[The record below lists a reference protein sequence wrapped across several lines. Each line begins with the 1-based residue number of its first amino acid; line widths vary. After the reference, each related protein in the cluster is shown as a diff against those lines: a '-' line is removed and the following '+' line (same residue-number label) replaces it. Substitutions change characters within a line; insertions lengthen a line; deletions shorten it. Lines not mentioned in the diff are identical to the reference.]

1 MNDSR
6 EFYAA
11 TVDEAVEK
19 ASAALGVPSDRL
31 DFEVL
36 DQGSTG
42 FLSIGARDARILVEY
57 PESQTDVPLLGG
69 EEEDRPLEY
78 AGERGVEPPGEDEPQ
93 EATQVPA
100 AQIGEE
106 DNDVVAEVAEEAPE
120 DLILAVDE
128 FATALIDAM
137 GLDATIDAHDA
148 GDAIAVDVATKE
160 TGLFIGQKGETID
173 AIQYLLNVA
182 VYKNRPF
189 AKRIVVDSEGY
200 RQRRIEA
207 IQGMAH
213 RTARRAVRERRSLSL
228 PPMPAAERRVVH
240 LFLKEN
246 PKVTTSSEGEEDG
259 RKVVV
264 SPIQ

>member
-19 ASAALGVPSDRL
+19 ASVALGVPSDRL

-57 PESQTDVPLLGG
+57 PESQTDLPLPGG

-78 AGERGVEPPGEDEPQ
+78 AGERGVELSGEGEPQ
-93 EATQVPA
+93 EVTQVPA
-100 AQIGEE
+100 AEGVE
-106 DNDVVAEVAEEAPE
+106 DDDDIIAEEAPE

-246 PKVTTSSEGEEDG
+246 PKVTTSSEGKEDG

>member
-1 MNDSR
+1 MSDSQ

-11 TVDEAVEK
+11 TVEEAAEK
-19 ASAALGVPSDRL
+19 ASESLGVPRDQL

-42 FLSIGARDARILVEY
+42 FLGIGARDARILVEN
-57 PESQTDVPLLGG
+57 TGTRADVPLSSG
-69 EEEDRPLEY
+69 EEDRLVED
-78 AGERGVEPPGEDEPQ
+78 AGAIGVEPPIEEERQ
-93 EATQVPA
+93 EASQASRIV
-100 AQIGEE
+100 EE
-106 DNDVVAEVAEEAPE
+106 DDEIVAGEAPE
-120 DLILAVDE
+120 ELILAVDE
-128 FATALIDAM
+128 FATALVDAM
-137 GLDATIDAHDA
+137 GIDATIDAHDA
-148 GDAIAVDVATKE
+148 GEAIAVDVITKE

-213 RTARRAVRERRSLSL
+213 RTARRAVRERRPLSL
-228 PPMPAAERRVVH
+228 PPMPAAERRVIH

-246 PKVTTSSEGEEDG
+246 PKVTTSSEGKEEA
-259 RKVVV
+259 RKVIVN
-264 SPIQ
+264 PIQ

>member
-11 TVDEAVEK
+11 TVAEAVEK
-19 ASAALGVPSDRL
+19 ASAALGVPSDQL

-42 FLSIGARDARILVEY
+42 FLSIGARDARILVED
-57 PESQTDVPLLGG
+57 PESQTDLPLPVG
-69 EEEDRPLEY
+69 EEGDRPLEY
-78 AGERGVEPPGEDEPQ
+78 PGESGVETPVEDELQ
-93 EATQVPA
+93 EVSQAPA
-100 AQIGEE
+100 AQIVEE
-106 DNDVVAEVAEEAPE
+106 DVDIVAEEAPE

-228 PPMPAAERRVVH
+228 PPMPAAERRIVH
-240 LFLKEN
+240 LFLQEN
-246 PKVTTSSEGEEDG
+246 PKVTTSSEGKEDS

>member
-11 TVDEAVEK
+11 TVGEAVEK
-19 ASAALGVPSDRL
+19 AAAALGVPHDQL
-31 DFEVL
+31 GFEVL

-42 FLSIGARDARILVEY
+42 FLGLGARDARILVEY
-57 PESQTDVPLLGG
+57 PGVQRDLSLPNDD
-69 EEEDRPLEY
+69 EDRALEY
-78 AGERGVEPPGEDEPQ
+78 VDERGAEPPPEAEPQ
-93 EATQVPA
+93 EAARVQA
-100 AQIGEE
+100 AQTTEEEE
-106 DNDVVAEVAEEAPE
+106 DDLVVEEVPQ

-128 FATALIDAM
+128 FATALVDAM
-137 GLDATIDAHDA
+137 GLDATIDAYDA

-189 AKRIVVDSEGY
+189 VKRIVVDSEGY

-213 RTARRAVRERRSLSL
+213 RTARRATRERRPLSL

-246 PKVTTSSEGEEDG
+246 PKVTTSSEGKEDD
-259 RKVVV
+259 RRVVV
-264 SPIQ
+264 SPIL

>member
-1 MNDSR
+1 MSNDR

-11 TVDEAVEK
+11 TVEEAVEK
-19 ASAALGVPSDRL
+19 ASGALGVPGDQL
-31 DFEVL
+31 HFEVL

-42 FLSIGARDARILVEY
+42 FLGIGARDARIVVENTVM
-57 PESQTDVPLLGG
+57 QADVASPPS
-69 EEEDRPLEY
+69 EEDRPLEHE
-78 AGERGVEPPGEDEPQ
+78 GERGGEPQ
-93 EATQVPA
+93 VEEEPRDAVEHAQV
-100 AQIGEE
+100 GEE
-106 DNDVVAEVAEEAPE
+106 DDKITAEEAPE

-128 FATALIDAM
+128 FATALVDAM
-137 GLDATIDAHDA
+137 GIDATIDAHDA

-213 RTARRAVRERRSLSL
+213 RTARRAVRERRPLSL

-240 LFLKEN
+240 LYLKEN
-246 PKVTTSSEGEEDG
+246 PKVTTSSEGKDDA

-264 SPIQ
+264 NPIH

>member
-11 TVDEAVEK
+11 TVEEAAEK
-19 ASAALGVPSDRL
+19 ASAALGIPRDRL

-36 DQGSTG
+36 DQGSAG
-42 FLSIGARDARILVEY
+42 FLGIGARDARVLVRNTGT
-57 PESQTDVPLLGG
+57 QADVSLAGD
-69 EEEDRPLEY
+69 EEARRLDH
-78 AGERGVEPPGEDEPQ
+78 AGEGGVEPPVEEGAQ
-93 EATQVPA
+93 EALRLGPERIVE
-100 AQIGEE
+100 EE
-106 DNDVVAEVAEEAPE
+106 DDDVVAEEVPE

-128 FATALIDAM
+128 FATALVDAM
-137 GLDATIDAHDA
+137 GIDATVDAHDA
-148 GDAIAVDVATKE
+148 GDAIAVDVITKE

-213 RTARRAVRERRSLSL
+213 RIARRALRERRPLSL
-228 PPMPAAERRVVH
+228 PPMSAAERRVVH
-240 LFLKEN
+240 LFLQEN
-246 PKVTTSSEGEEDG
+246 PKVTTSSEGKDDA

-264 SPIQ
+264 NPI

>member
-1 MNDSR
+1 MSNDR

-11 TVDEAVEK
+11 TVEEAVEK
-19 ASAALGVPSDRL
+19 ASGALGVPGDQL
-31 DFEVL
+31 HFEVL

-42 FLSIGARDARILVEY
+42 FLGIGARDARIVVENTVM
-57 PESQTDVPLLGG
+57 QADVASPPR
-69 EEEDRPLEY
+69 EEDRPLEHE
-78 AGERGVEPPGEDEPQ
+78 GERGGEPQ
-93 EATQVPA
+93 VQEEPREAVEHAQV
-100 AQIGEE
+100 GEE
-106 DNDVVAEVAEEAPE
+106 DDKITAEEAPE

-128 FATALIDAM
+128 FATALVEAM
-137 GLDATIDAHDA
+137 GIDATIDAHDA
-148 GDAIAVDVATKE
+148 GDAIAVDVATQE

-182 VYKNRPF
+182 VYKSRPF
-189 AKRIVVDSEGY
+189 VKRIVVDSEGY

-213 RTARRAVRERRSLSL
+213 RTARRAVRERRPLSL

-240 LFLKEN
+240 LYLKEN
-246 PKVTTSSEGEEDG
+246 LKVTTSSEGKDDA

-264 SPIQ
+264 NPIH